1 MLSSLMLDG
10 MTVLSVCFP
19 SLFSF
24 LFFWVG
30 ILCAFSS
37 ASDTLGYG
45 VGGCLYSFLLFL
57 EYWMSIHDDM
67 S

>member
-1 MLSSLMLDG
+1 MLLPLMLDG
-10 MTVLSVCFP
+10 MTVLFVCF
-19 SLFSF
+19 LSF
-24 LFFWVG
+24 FFWVG

-57 EYWMSIHDDM
+57 EYWMWIHDDM
-67 S
+67 L